1 MPSVLLSFLIF
12 PAIFKMIQP
21 KFVYRFV
28 KNDTIFKV
36 FLHFYIQLY
45 YFRGISA
52 FFYDHWVIINFKLT
66 NKTIIFFPILK
77 ATSLASASC
86 TIIKNAMFKDESEIQ
101 GSIKKNLTIK
111 YSNLL
116 TIIYKLGMLQIDF
129 PIYTRVFL
137 LFLLLFGY
145 QFFLVKSFC
154 QRWFTSS

>member
-1 MPSVLLSFLIF
+1 MQSVLLSILIF

-28 KNDTIFKV
+28 KHDTFFKV

-45 YFRGISA
+45 YFCRISA

-66 NKTIIFFPILK
+66 NKIIIFFLILK

-86 TIIKNAMFKDESEIQ
+86 TIIKKAMFKDESEIQ
-101 GSIKKNLTIK
+101 GSIKKNLTVK

-129 PIYTRVFL
+129 PIYTRVF
-137 LFLLLFGY
+137 
-145 QFFLVKSFC
+145 
-154 QRWFTSS
+154 